1 MRPELMDEAVVDLAI
16 FAGFMFL
23 LVVGGIIADYILP
36 HIPPV
41 RRWIDSLP
49 EYEDDTELYQQE
61 MERLWRNR
69 AARRKRVKRLMR
81 RLVNGNRV

>member
-1 MRPELMDEAVVDLAI
+1 MEDLV
-16 FAGFMFL
+16 FL
-23 LVVGGIIADYILP
+23 LGFLAVYLGILGIGGIIADYVLP
-36 HIPPV
+36 HIPPL

-49 EYEDDTELYQQE
+49 EMEDDTELYQQE
-61 MERLWRNR
+61 KERLRRNR